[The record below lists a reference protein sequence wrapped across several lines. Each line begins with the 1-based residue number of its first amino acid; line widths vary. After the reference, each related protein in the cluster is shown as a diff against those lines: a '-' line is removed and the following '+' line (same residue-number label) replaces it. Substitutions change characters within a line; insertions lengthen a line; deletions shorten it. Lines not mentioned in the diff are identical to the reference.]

1 MALTN
6 LSTQTNLNDSDIDI
20 FIYNDNRYADLPDDV
35 RNAALTILTR
45 LQGVTLHP
53 TDTFTHDLLFS
64 ANIKDRLYL
73 SLKCAYTDRN
83 WKELKAFS
91 KDIIASQPF
100 MNVFCPT
107 GWKQGQKRVCLT
119 IRRWKVGAVV

>member
-1 MALTN
+1 MTDP
-6 LSTQTNLNDSDIDI
+6 STQTNLNDSDIEILFCEDG
-20 FIYNDNRYADLPDDV
+20 YADLSLSV

-53 TDTFTHDLLFS
+53 TDPFTHDLLFS

-119 IRRWKVGAVV
+119 IRRWKVGGHV